1 MKYIYGP
8 VESRRLG
15 ASLGISLTPHKI
27 CQFDCIYCQIGATTN
42 KTVARAAYADSQE
55 ILAELRSWLDINPE
69 QAKALKFITL
79 SGSGE
84 PTLHSDIAVLI
95 SKIKAMAA
103 VSVAVITNSCLMI
116 EPSARQE
123 LLQAD
128 LIVPSLDAVIP
139 EVFAKIDRPLAGI
152 RIEDIIEGLVSFR
165 KEYRG
170 KIWLEIM
177 LVKGVND
184 DIRHIRKLKE
194 AVERINPDAVQ
205 LNSPVRST
213 TEKGISPVDEG
224 KLKQIRELIGEKCL
238 II

>member
-8 VESRRLG
+8 VQSRRLG
-15 ASLGISLTPHKI
+15 SSLGVSLTPHKT
-27 CQFDCIYCQIGATTN
+27 CQFDCVYCQIGATTA
-42 KTVARAAYADSQE
+42 KTGVRASYTDTQE
-55 ILAELRSWLDINPE
+55 ILSEVRAWLDINPE
-69 QAKALKFITL
+69 QAKALSFVTL

-84 PTLHSDIAVLI
+84 PTLHSDIAVII

-103 VSVAVITNSCLMI
+103 VPVAVITNSSLLGD
-116 EPSARQE
+116 PAVRQE

-152 RIEDIIEGLVSFR
+152 KIEDIIEGLVNLR

-170 KIWLEIM
+170 RIWLEVM

-184 DIRHIRKLKE
+184 DIRHIRKLAE
-194 AVERINPDAVQ
+194 VIERINPDAIQ

-213 TEKGISPVDEG
+213 TVKNISSVDEG
-224 KLKQIRELIGEKCL
+224 KLKQIMELLGEKAR